1 MSVWLWSFLKLHC
14 DSIHSTQKSARMWVN
29 ECTFL
34 FSRCKTDGIQIYK
47 DIKLKMTSVP
57 SASNRYELVIS
68 DRLSYTCTN
77 TKLTET
83 KLHVQPWWIS
93 LTVLSPRSVDVE
105 NEKVKVVMV
114 FFPAL
119 GSDKTRAHSKE
130 LVKAPFMWGQGERMR
145 LSFSQFLNCTLF
157 FWTLGRLQAKF
168 TLALI

>member
-1 MSVWLWSFLKLHC
+1 
-14 DSIHSTQKSARMWVN
+14 MWVN
-29 ECTFL
+29 ESTFL
-34 FSRCKTDGIQIYK
+34 SPRCYTDGIHIYK
-47 DIKLKMTSVP
+47 DIKLKITSVP
-57 SASNRYELVIS
+57 STSNLYELVIS
-68 DRLSYTCTN
+68 DRLSYTLTN

-93 LTVLSPRSVDVE
+93 LTILSPRSVDIE
-105 NEKVKVVMV
+105 NEKAKVVMI

-119 GSDKTRAHSKE
+119 GSDKTRVHSKE
-130 LVKAPFMWGQGERMR
+130 LVKALFMWDQGERMR